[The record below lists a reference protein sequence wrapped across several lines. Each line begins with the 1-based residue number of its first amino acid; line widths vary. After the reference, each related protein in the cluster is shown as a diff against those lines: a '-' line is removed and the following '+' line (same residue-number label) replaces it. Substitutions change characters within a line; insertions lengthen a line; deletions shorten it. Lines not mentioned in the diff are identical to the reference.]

1 MTSDSLPNDLEA
13 LKDLVLAQAT
23 WLEAK
28 DEELRAKSFQIEQL
42 KAQLAKLRRMQ
53 FGRSSEKLDRAVEQ
67 LELLLDDLREGKA
80 EQLAAQAPVAAEE
93 KQKPVRRPLPQ
104 SLPREEIVHQAACA
118 CPRCGGELRRLGE
131 DVSELLEYVPASFKV
146 IRHVRPKFS
155 CRRCEAITQAAMPSL
170 PIERGRPGPG
180 LIAHVL
186 VSKYADHLPLYR
198 QSGIYERSGID
209 LERST
214 LADWVGRSS
223 ALLAPLVEAL
233 RKDVMSSDVLHGDD
247 TPVPVLAPGAGKT
260 KTGRLWTYVRDGRPH
275 ADMRASAAIYFY
287 SPDRKGEHPSA
298 HLKSFKGTLH
308 ADGYAGFN
316 AIFEKG
322 AVTEAACWAHVRR
335 KFFDEYES
343 KQAPIAKE
351 ALDRIGALY
360 AIEAEARGKPP
371 DERRRLRQEKSKPL
385 LDDLHAWL
393 SATKPKLSQKTDLA
407 AAIRYT
413 LARWKALT
421 RFVDDGKLEIDNN
434 AAERSIR
441 PLALG
446 RKNYLF
452 AGSDAGGERAAA
464 IYSLIE
470 TAKLNDIDP
479 EAYLRDVIDRIAD
492 HSINRIAELLAVE
505 LGSTSPARRSRVAH
519 RTLTPKPRSSPD
531 AYATPPV
538 PWFHLNSVSTKPA
551 AAHSS
556 VYPLGSTRESGLF
569 ST

>member
-1 MTSDSLPNDLEA
+1 MQIDSTALPEDIEA
-13 LKDLVLAQAT
+13 LKSLVREQA
-23 WLEAK
+23 A
-28 DEELRAKSFQIEQL
+28 ELRAKTLRIEQL
-42 KAQLAKLRRMQ
+42 SVQLARLRRMQ

-67 LELLLDDLREGKA
+67 LELLLEDLRED
-80 EQLAAQAPVAAEE
+80 EAQSRPETATALDED

-104 SLPREEIVHQAACA
+104 SLLREEIVHQAACA
-118 CPRCGGELRRLGE
+118 CPKCGGELRRLGE
-131 DVSELLEYVPASFKV
+131 DVTELLEYVPASFKV

-155 CRRCEAITQAAMPSL
+155 CRRCEAITQAPMPSL

-233 RKDVMSSDVLHGDD
+233 RKDAMASDVLHGDD

-275 ADMRASAAIYFY
+275 GDTRAPAAVYFY

-322 AVTEAACWAHVRR
+322 AVAEAACWAHVRR

-351 ALDRIGALY
+351 ALDRIGVLY
-360 AIEAEARGKPP
+360 GIEAEARGKPP

-385 LDDLHAWL
+385 LGDLHVWL

-421 RFVDDGKLEIDNN
+421 RFVDDGRIEIDNN

-470 TAKLNDIDP
+470 TAKLNGIDP
-479 EAYLRDVIDRIAD
+479 EAYLRDVIARIAD
-492 HSINRIAELLAVE
+492 HPINRINELLPWNWA
-505 LGSTSPARRSRVAH
+505 ASRQLA
-519 RTLTPKPRSSPD
+519 K
-531 AYATPPV
+531 
-538 PWFHLNSVSTKPA
+538 A
-551 AAHSS
+551 A
-556 VYPLGSTRESGLF
+556 
-569 ST
+569 